1 MTLSEMVMSF
11 PPYVTMLFAR
21 IGRITVLNVNLFFT
35 FGTFS
40 AHIARPSSPV
50 LRTNV
55 LVTVE
60 FVTP

>member
-1 MTLSEMVMSF
+1 
-11 PPYVTMLFAR
+11 MLLAR

-35 FGTFS
+35 FGMFS
-40 AHIARPSSPV
+40 AHMARPSSPV
-50 LRTNV
+50 LRTKV